1 MATIVIRGSSIAL
14 GYNCSTS
21 YVQMLRNDE
30 ELSNHTII
38 NISNMGDSSFQGV
51 WQFEE
56 VIAHRPDII
65 IIHFGME
72 DIYRPV
78 YKSEFKENLVRMV
91 QKARE
96 SSIDSII
103 FPTLH
108 IVEDKAQMEAF
119 EIYTRLIREVAF
131 DLHCALATVHLEWMN
146 YCYVT
151 GNPVKTLLQ
160 DDERYPNE
168 KGHSLIA
175 QAIKKKLLPFL

>member
-1 MATIVIRGSSIAL
+1 MTKIVIRGSSIAL
-14 GYNCSTS
+14 GFNSTLS
-21 YVQMLRNDE
+21 YVDILSKDSILRNH
-30 ELSNHTII
+30 SIV

-56 VIAHRPDII
+56 VLAHTPDII
-65 IIHFGME
+65 IIHFGVE

-96 SSIDSII
+96 ASIEKII

-108 IVEDKAQMEAF
+108 IVDDKNQMEAF

-131 DLHCALATVHLEWMN
+131 DLHCSLATVHLEWMN
-146 YCYVT
+146 YCYVS
-151 GNPVKTLLQ
+151 GNPVSTLLS
-160 DDERYPNE
+160 DDSRYPNE
-168 KGHSLIA
+168 KGHTLIA
-175 QAIKKKLLPFL
+175 EAVKKKLLHLL